1 MPTPS
6 PAPSPVSAGSLLQ
19 LARASGHDLRIDIDA
34 RGVEI
39 ELVDLQLRFQ
49 HSFIS
54 GPIAKRASQS
64 NQLLLKACNNKQRN
78 IHRVLDL
85 TAGWGI
91 DGYTLAR
98 HGQAVTLLEHNEL
111 VHAIVAHSLAQLA
124 ANPSTAD
131 IAARMVVEPIDAKRF
146 LQRQGETEFDCIYLD
161 PMFAAHKSA
170 AKPAKEMQILQALTD
185 NRNIEACF
193 ELALTR
199 ARKRVVVKRAAKAA
213 PLGQHKPDLVQRAR
227 TIRFDVYLTA

>member
-1 MPTPS
+1 MESPS
-6 PAPSPVSAGSLLQ
+6 ALPADGLQQ
-19 LARASGHDLRIDIDA
+19 LARASGYDLRISIDA
-34 RGVEI
+34 HGVKI
-39 ELVDLQLRFQ
+39 ELADLQLRFH

-54 GPIAKRASQS
+54 GPIVKRASQT

-85 TAGWGI
+85 TAGWGV

-98 HGQAVTLLEHNEL
+98 HGQSVTLLEQNKL
-111 VHAIVAHSLAQLA
+111 VHAVVAQSLAQLA
-124 ANPSTAD
+124 LNSATAD
-131 IAARMVVEPIDAKRF
+131 IAARMAIEQFDAKHF
-146 LQRQGETEFDCIYLD
+146 LQNQVKAEFDCIYLD
-161 PMFAAHKSA
+161 PMFPAHKSS

-185 NRNIEACF
+185 NSNIEACF
-193 ELALTR
+193 ELALAQ

-213 PLGQHKPDLVQRAR
+213 PLEQHKPDLVHRAK

>member
-1 MPTPS
+1 MDAP
-6 PAPSPVSAGSLLQ
+6 PAVPGGSLLQ
-19 LARASGHDLRIDIDA
+19 LADASGHDLRIGIDA

-39 ELVDLQLRFQ
+39 ELVDLQLRFH

-54 GPIAKRASQS
+54 GPIAKRARQT

-111 VHAIVAHSLAQLA
+111 VHAIVAESLAQLA

-131 IAARMVVEPIDAKRF
+131 IATRMIIEQIDAISF
-146 LQRQGETEFDCIYLD
+146 LQNESAAEFDCIYLD
-161 PMFAAHKSA
+161 PMFPPHKSA

-193 ELALTR
+193 ELALAR

>member
-1 MPTPS
+1 MAAP
-6 PAPSPVSAGSLLQ
+6 PALPAGSLLQ
-19 LARASGHDLRIDIDA
+19 LAHASGHELRIGIDM

-39 ELVDLQLRFQ
+39 ELVDLQLRFH

-54 GPIAKRASQS
+54 GPVAKRASQT

-91 DGYTLAR
+91 DGFTLAR
-98 HGQAVTLLEHNEL
+98 HGQTVTLLEQNKL
-111 VHAIVAHSLAQLA
+111 VYAIVAESLAQLA
-124 ANPSTAD
+124 ANPATAD
-131 IAARMVVEPIDAKRF
+131 IAARMHLEQIDALHF
-146 LQRQGETEFDCIYLD
+146 LQDQGEAEFDCIYLD
-161 PMFAAHKSA
+161 PMFPPHKSA

-193 ELALTR
+193 ELALAR

-213 PLGQHKPDLVQRAR
+213 PLGPHKPDLVQRAR

>member
-1 MPTPS
+1 MDAP
-6 PAPSPVSAGSLLQ
+6 PALPAGSLLQ
-19 LARASGHDLRIDIDA
+19 LAHASGHDLRIGIDA

-39 ELVDLQLRFQ
+39 ELVELQLRFH

-54 GPIAKRASQS
+54 GPIAKRAGQT

-98 HGQAVTLLEHNEL
+98 HGQAVTLLEQNQL
-111 VHAIVAHSLAQLA
+111 VHAIVAESLAQLA
-124 ANPSTAD
+124 ANPATAD
-131 IAARMVVEPIDAKRF
+131 IAARMIIEQIDAIHF
-146 LQRQGETEFDCIYLD
+146 LQNQGEAEFDCIYLD
-161 PMFAAHKSA
+161 PMFPPHKSA
-170 AKPAKEMQILQALTD
+170 AKPAKEMQILQTLTD

-193 ELALTR
+193 ELALAR